1 MRNEENFYR
10 ELAEVPPVPADLFE
24 KINSKISRK
33 SRINKSI
40 IALAACTILALGTT
54 LFLRNQSQTAEYS
67 ADVANELQIIHD
79 YVNGEDL
86 EQDLNSY
93 VAVDYNE

>member
-1 MRNEENFYR
+1 MRTEENFYR
-10 ELAEVPPVPADLFE
+10 ELAEVPQVPAELFD
-24 KINSKISRK
+24 KINSRISHK

-40 IALAACTILALGTT
+40 FVLAACTILALGTT
-54 LFLRNQSQTAEYS
+54 MFLRNQPQTATYS
-67 ADVANELQIIHD
+67 ADVANELQVIHD

-93 VAVDYNE
+93 AVVDYNE

>member
-10 ELAEVPPVPADLFE
+10 ELAEVPAVPSDLFE
-24 KINSKISRK
+24 KINSRISHKPALIK
-33 SRINKSI
+33 SVFAI
-40 IALAACTILALGTT
+40 AACTILALGTT
-54 LFLRNQSQTAEYS
+54 IFLRNQSQTATYS
-67 ADVANELQIIHD
+67 ADVASELQIIHD